1 MPGLNENPPNSQPTL
16 PTVVAHMMTPGVVQV
31 PGDVT
36 VSEAA
41 LMLEREQAPCLLIK
55 DSDTKFGLMTP
66 SDIVKKV
73 VAQGLEPHDTEVRTI
88 MTRPVQFIEYDEAL
102 EEASTQMIASGATLL
117 IVTKQNQPVGVLSA
131 HDLLLTP
138 PRRATK
144 LPAIMSLPA
153 AATDHHQAF
162 NVMILQLNHLGAL
175 VESGTA
181 VKSRIP
187 VVLAFTLPGQN
198 TPLTMHGKVLTS
210 DTKTAT
216 ISEDRSP
223 PRALIEVQF
232 TDLSN
237 ADLSR
242 LKAWALQAM
251 PLSPPHI

>member
-1 MPGLNENPPNSQPTL
+1 MPGQNENPPTRQPTL

-41 LMLEREQAPCLLIK
+41 LMLERERAPCLLIK
-55 DSDTKFGLMTP
+55 DDETRFGLMTA

-73 VAQGLEPHDTEVRTI
+73 VAQGLEPHDTEVRAI

-102 EEASTQMIASGATLL
+102 EEASTLMIASGASLL

-144 LPAIMSLPA
+144 LPAVMSVTA
-153 AATDHHQAF
+153 AERHRAF
-162 NVMILQLNHLGAL
+162 NVVILQLNHLGAL
-175 VESGTA
+175 VESGTEVA
-181 VKSRIP
+181 SRNV

-210 DTKTAT
+210 DSTPPG
-216 ISEDRSP
+216 RSP
-223 PRALIEVQF
+223 DRANRSALIEVQF

-251 PLSPPHI
+251 PPASSQI